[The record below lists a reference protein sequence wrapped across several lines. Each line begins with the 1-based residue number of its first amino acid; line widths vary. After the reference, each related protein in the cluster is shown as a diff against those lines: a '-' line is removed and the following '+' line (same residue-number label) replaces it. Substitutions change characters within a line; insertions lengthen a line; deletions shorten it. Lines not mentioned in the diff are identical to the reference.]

1 MADYAKRYEE
11 IRSAGAD
18 VAAVS
23 VDPPGKSIA
32 VRRGLRLPFAI
43 LSDTNKRVIQDWDIY
58 NAKEK
63 GGIAKPAVFIIDR
76 GRKVLFA
83 SVDRVN
89 ARVATTDIVRI
100 LQTHDEAA
108 SAERRTYFPSPMD
121 FVRAIRNAIRLRK
134 G

>member
-1 MADYAKRYEE
+1 M
-11 IRSAGAD
+11 
-18 VAAVS
+18 
-23 VDPPGKSIA
+23 A
-32 VRRGLRLPFAI
+32 VRRELRLPFAI

-58 NAKEK
+58 NPKEK

-76 GRKVLFA
+76 DRRVLFA

-108 SAERRTYFPSPMD
+108 SAERKKYFPSPMD
-121 FVRAIRNAIRLRK
+121 FVRAVGNTIRLRK